1 MTTSVADLARFA
13 VLQRYRGGAA
23 GGAQILSGR
32 TLAEMHR
39 AHWLEPE
46 WQAGWGLGFR
56 LLRVRDRT
64 LVGHGGAVRGFR
76 GAISRSARP
85 TRSR

>member
-1 MTTSVADLARFA
+1 MATSVTDLARFA
-13 VLQRYRGGAA
+13 ILQLRGGAA

-39 AHWLEPE
+39 VHWLEPE

-56 LLRVRDRT
+56 ILRVR
-64 LVGHGGAVRGFR
+64 GAGRAYLPRRDQGR
-76 GAISRSARP
+76 LRYPGAGDS
-85 TRSR
+85 